1 MFNIKPNINV
11 TNTLRPYHM
20 FLSLLMLQLSALGLR
35 PLSNEV
41 WAALQECPGNE
52 DISCLFSLCLQ
63 LFISLQPQTLTPYSF
78 LSHFLLLPG
87 CYQTDQLLLQL
98 SVISCLTLLI
108 AWPAYT
114 Q

>member
-78 LSHFLLLPG
+78 LSHFLPPALAAIKLINCFFSYQSLAALL
-87 CYQTDQLLLQL
+87 C
-98 SVISCLTLLI
+98 S
-108 AWPAYT
+108 
-114 Q
+114 